1 MNACVMHSSVANIAR
16 HSLNQSTKGTMN
28 TKNEALSPQTSRA
41 RNSSISIVLFNKTTR
56 SAGDNQ

>member
-1 MNACVMHSSVANIAR
+1 MNACVMHSSVANIAM

-41 RNSSISIVLFNKTTR
+41 RNSSIIIVLFNKNNPVGGR
-56 SAGDNQ
+56 